1 MKFLYNVYEI
11 SSPLE
16 PRAVSERIER
26 LLSHEGVQY
35 VANNLRVTSTSTPII
50 LLNFQS
56 QLYTRKNWVGV
67 NPFAFVTGVNVQCES
82 TGSAGT
88 RIIVRINRRRAI
100 LNVVFWGVIGCLM
113 ARAMSE
119 PTAAIFVGAMVCISW
134 FANVSFFA
142 GYLLKKEIMK
152 EVEARVR
159 VATEASSR
167 SENN

>member
-1 MKFLYNVYEI
+1 MKYLYKIYEI

-16 PRAVSERIER
+16 PQAVSERIEH

-35 VANNLRVTSTSTPII
+35 VANNLRVTSTSTPVV

-56 QLYTRKNWVGV
+56 QLYTRRNWVGV
-67 NPFAFVTGVNVQCES
+67 NPFAFVTGVDIQCEAS
-82 TGSAGT
+82 GSAGT

-119 PTAAIFVGAMVCISW
+119 PAGAIFVGAMLFAAW

-142 GYLLKKEIMK
+142 GYLLNKEITK
-152 EVEARVR
+152 EVGAG
-159 VATEASSR
+159 AQGDGGAIITK
-167 SENN
+167 